1 VEILISVIGA
11 VLAVGGSA
19 LRRARKLRS
28 FDEIRKMNTRS
39 DARRPVER
47 N

>member
-1 VEILISVIGA
+1 VEILISFLGA

-19 LRRARKLRS
+19 LRRVRKLRS
-28 FDEIRKMNTRS
+28 YDEIRKMNARS
-39 DARRPVER
+39 DTRRSLGR